1 MKDIIKQWWFWGII
15 AIILI
20 LIFINIVLTNKNDMG
35 KVYDKEVS
43 KENIINNT
51 NLYKTMNDYDGK
63 YIFELNGNNGF
74 NSKGVIVLDK
84 GTCKAKYLIINNEGN
99 LEIIERSGFCGI
111 SNEDDTT
118 YCISFKYDMEYGFIG
133 YKCIQEEKGLKCDLN
148 SQYDLIGQSNSNLNL
163 QRLDTNKDL
172 NDIFIEI
179 KADIEQEEKA
189 KKEQEEM
196 EKKAE
201 EEKKFKESCKTYTYE
216 QIARNPEK
224 FKGTNI
230 KLTGEVIQ
238 ALYSSSTV
246 DLRVNITKQGTYS
259 TYYTDTVYVV
269 YYPETGEDK
278 ILEDDIITF
287 YGTAQ
292 GDYTYTSA
300 IGTPVTLP
308 LIYGR
313 YIEIN

>member
-1 MKDIIKQWWFWGII
+1 MKDFFKRWWFW
-15 AIILI
+15 AIILLVII
-20 LIFINIVLTNKNDMG
+20 LIELNIEFFKNTKTNTADTETVATVTQK
-35 KVYDKEVS
+35 
-43 KENIINNT
+43 KENENNMYT
-51 NLYKTMNDYDGK
+51 VIKDYDGI
-63 YIFELNGNNGF
+63 YAFTLNGNDGTNG
-74 NSKGVIVLDK
+74 KGVIKLEN
-84 GTCKAKYLIINNEGN
+84 GICEAQYLITNNGTITETVERDGYCGLEDSTYYILFKLDENYGLIKYECSKTEEGMSCKLFN
-99 LEIIERSGFCGI
+99 
-111 SNEDDTT
+111 
-118 YCISFKYDMEYGFIG
+118 K
-133 YKCIQEEKGLKCDLN
+133 
-148 SQYDLIGQSNSNLNL
+148 YDLIGQSNSNLNL

-172 NDIFIEI
+172 NDVFKEI
-179 KADIEQEEKA
+179 KTEIEREEKARKEQEEKKRKA
-189 KKEQEEM
+189 
-196 EKKAE
+196 AE
-201 EEKKFKESCKTYTYE
+201 EENFKESCKTYTYE

-238 ALYSSSTV
+238 ALYSSSAV

-269 YYPETGEDK
+269 YYPESGEDK
-278 ILEDDIITF
+278 ILEDDIITI

-300 IGTPVTLP
+300 IGAPVTLP